1 MIAREGVKMTNG
13 NEKLTEAKSPNR
25 LVDPQLAEVRGGAI
39 SSIKGNASGVSC
51 KFCGRSVTV
60 YYGPV
65 VYNKSYG
72 AVRKAQC
79 GSCRSEGFYCASGGK
94 KILGTLAQL
103 NAAF

>member
-1 MIAREGVKMTNG
+1 MTNG
-13 NEKLTEAKSPNR
+13 NEKLTEAKNPNS

-39 SSIKGNASGVSC
+39 SVIQGYASGVSC

-72 AVRKAQC
+72 SVRKGKCA
-79 GSCRSEGFYCASGGK
+79 SCATEGFYCASGSRK
-94 KILGTLAQL
+94 VLGTLAQL